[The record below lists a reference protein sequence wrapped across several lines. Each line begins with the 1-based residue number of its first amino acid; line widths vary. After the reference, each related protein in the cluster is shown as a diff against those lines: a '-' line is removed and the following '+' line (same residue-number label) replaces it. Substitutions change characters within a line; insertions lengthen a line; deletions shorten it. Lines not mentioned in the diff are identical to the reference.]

1 MSHYEDLGAG
11 LVLLSLDDIGSGV
24 TNTPSQ
30 SHFSHDD
37 YDDDGM
43 DIDSDSLGSDQLEEM
58 NAEDQVSDS
67 DIEDDANTLLVNILS
82 PTSLG
87 VHYALKNRLLM
98 PPPDTSNTE
107 LDYEFDT
114 SNALSQS
121 ATSVINRPN
130 RTTFEPV
137 AVASIFIDNNPGHQ
151 RVLVEEPEIYEN
163 SMNRSFQ
170 YRRQMLPASY
180 SVVHH
185 HHYYG
190 AQTGFHLGSE
200 FQVGSAIGSRL
211 GSGIGSELGT
221 SLGSGSCNPVPGLSN
236 GYSGELDDSN
246 YLKLASTTPSQN
258 RIVKGMHS
266 LQTQDIVLPSPWDS
280 HLMPAERTPYLFS
293 LYLQL
298 IINLSLTI
306 YTGHLLVGIVGTI
319 KQDVSYKLATEA
331 NNLLVEIALCERS
344 YQENHCH
351 PDSIVPALE
360 KMCAHWEKCMK
371 QDPFRG
377 GNKSLVSAHT
387 IAMIVN
393 LLIEPLSFK
402 VLFVF
407 ASALLLV
414 FVSNFAFGY
423 VRAKSYYGWHAA
435 SLN

>member
-11 LVLLSLDDIGSGV
+11 LVLLSLDDIGSEV
-24 TNTPSQ
+24 TNTRSQ

-43 DIDSDSLGSDQLEEM
+43 DIDSDSLESDQLEEM
-58 NAEDQVSDS
+58 NAEDQVSDGEL
-67 DIEDDANTLLVNILS
+67 EDDANALLVNILS

-98 PPPDTSNTE
+98 PPPETSTTE

-114 SNALSQS
+114 SNAQRQS
-121 ATSVINRPN
+121 DISVVNHPN

-137 AVASIFIDNNPGHQ
+137 AVSSIFNDNNRGNQ

-211 GSGIGSELGT
+211 GSGIGSGLGA
-221 SLGSGSCNPVPGLSN
+221 SLGSEAYHLAPGLSN
-236 GYSGELDDSN
+236 GYSGESGDSN
-246 YLKLASTTPSQN
+246 YLKLTTTTLSRN
-258 RIVKGMHS
+258 NIVTRKHS
-266 LQTQDIVLPSPWDS
+266 LQTKDIVLPLPWDS

-306 YTGHLLVGIVGTI
+306 YAGHLVVGIVGTI

-351 PDSIVPALE
+351 PESIVPALE

-402 VLFVF
+402 VLLVF

-414 FVSNFAFGY
+414 FISNFAFGY
-423 VRAKSYYGWHAA
+423 VRAKTYYGWHTA
-435 SLN
+435 SPN